1 MKNFLL
7 GLSLVGNAALAYT
20 LLKDQDSVRE
30 LRDRVDAMT
39 DEWSGKAQQ
48 IKGAVTGNTG
58 DKVEGSFNEA
68 KGNVKNAAQDVQ
80 SDVKDAAKDVK
91 EKADEALS

>member
-48 IKGAVTGNTG
+48 IKGVVTGSTA
-58 DKVEGSFNEA
+58 DKVEGSLTEA
-68 KGNVKNAAQDVQ
+68 KGDIKETAQDVQ
-80 SDVKDAAKDVK
+80 DNIQETAKDVQ
-91 EKADEALS
+91 EKAKKALS